1 MTKPKHEKPLT
12 HEEIWDDSALV
23 RSWED
28 AVEEYQL
35 YHSIHA
41 KGENV
46 EDVLREAEASG
57 ITEDVNAVGDDEEMD
72 TEDIA
77 MEGEP
82 EASILQANA
91 NTVCLDQYDVV
102 FLGHINEIQASH
114 HATEEHQQPTEE
126 EPTPA
131 TTQGSKIPPNA
142 MPMPEPILA
151 QVQDEKLKS
160 LMMAWYYAGYYTG
173 LYEGQQHA
181 NQKK

>member
-1 MTKPKHEKPLT
+1 MGKPKHEKPLT

-28 AVEEYQL
+28 AVEEYQVCL
-35 YHSIHA
+35 TQLIHA

-46 EDVLREAEASG
+46 EDVLREAEESV
-57 ITEDVNAVGDDEEMD
+57 IVEDGNAVGEDEEMD

-82 EASILQANA
+82 EVSTVQADA
-91 NTVCLDQYDVV
+91 KPVAQS
-102 FLGHINEIQASH
+102 AP
-114 HATEEHQQPTEE
+114 EEQQQPTEE
-126 EPTPA
+126 EPAPA
-131 TTQGSKIPPNA
+131 TTQGLKLPANA

-173 LYEGQQHA
+173 LYEGQQQA

>member
-1 MTKPKHEKPLT
+1 MGKPKHEKPLT

-46 EDVLREAEASG
+46 EDVLREAEESG
-57 ITEDVNAVGDDEEMD
+57 IVEDVKAVGEDEEMD

-82 EASILQANA
+82 EVSTVQADA
-91 NTVCLDQYDVV
+91 NPAAQSAP
-102 FLGHINEIQASH
+102 EQQ
-114 HATEEHQQPTEE
+114 QQPTEE
-126 EPTPA
+126 EPAPA
-131 TTQGSKIPPNA
+131 ATQGLKLPANA

-173 LYEGQQHA
+173 LYEGQQQA